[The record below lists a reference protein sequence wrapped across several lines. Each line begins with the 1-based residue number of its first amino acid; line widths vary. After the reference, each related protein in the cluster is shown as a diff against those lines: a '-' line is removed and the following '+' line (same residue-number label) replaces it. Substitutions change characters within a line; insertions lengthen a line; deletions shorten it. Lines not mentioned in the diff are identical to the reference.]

1 VRDPLDDWIREDAVA
16 LAGND
21 SIHQPGVACTRF
33 GRQLV
38 QVLQAPLAA
47 QVTRIVDRGLDPQR
61 AVFLQ
66 VILSFRA
73 RQSRD
78 LRRPVMDSV
87 TDGTLAG

>member
-1 VRDPLDDWIREDAVA
+1 MRDPLDDWIREDAAA
-16 LAGND
+16 LAGNY

-38 QVLQAPLAA
+38 QVLQAALAA
-47 QVTRIVDRGLDPQR
+47 QVTRRVDDGLDAKG
-61 AVFLQ
+61 AVFLV
-66 VILSFRA
+66 VILSFRV

-87 TDGTLAG
+87 ADGTLAG